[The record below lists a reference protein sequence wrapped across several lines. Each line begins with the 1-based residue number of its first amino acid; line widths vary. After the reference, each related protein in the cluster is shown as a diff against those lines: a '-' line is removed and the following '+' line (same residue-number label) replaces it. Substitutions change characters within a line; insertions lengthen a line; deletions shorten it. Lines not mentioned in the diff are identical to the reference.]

1 MITIYP
7 SPNVLEVIPA
17 PHARK
22 NSVGLTTPKM
32 VEYINEKDRANRKEV
47 SRRKA
52 DKAAVYENAIP
63 LRTPHPQTY
72 KINVGISRGWGNF
85 QESA

>member
-1 MITIYP
+1 MIFP
-7 SPNVLEVIPA
+7 SLIVLGATHA
-17 PHARK
+17 PHVIRGTA
-22 NSVGLTTPKM
+22 GLTTLKM
-32 VEYINEKDRANRKEV
+32 VEYINEKDRANREEV

-72 KINVGISRGWGNF
+72 KINVGISRGWGDSP
-85 QESA
+85 ESA